1 MCMAIPMKLVEK
13 SDAMGIVELEG
24 LKLEVSLQL
33 LDEVNVGEY
42 LIVHAGF
49 AIQKLDED
57 EALETIELIR
67 EIQSIG
73 IDQETQR
80 GHTERNSFL

>member
-1 MCMAIPMKLVEK
+1 MCVAIPMRLVEK
-13 SDAMGIVELEG
+13 SDIIGVVELEG
-24 LKLEVSLQL
+24 LKREVSLQL

-57 EALETIELIR
+57 EALETLELIR
-67 EIQSIG
+67 EIQSID
-73 IDQETQR
+73 ISQETQP
-80 GHTERNSFL
+80 GTY

>member
-1 MCMAIPMKLVEK
+1 
-13 SDAMGIVELEG
+13 MGIVELEG
-24 LKLEVSLQL
+24 LKLEVGLQL

-67 EIQSIG
+67 EIRSID
-73 IDQETQR
+73 ISQETQR
-80 GHTERNSFL
+80 GHTERNALS